1 MKSEEA
7 IRRIEFIADKTVSD
21 WSSVMLEVAS
31 TANTMIKTRVIKKG
45 QNAEG
50 EQYDPYSTKP
60 MLASRGGMTQ
70 AAYNKIAGS
79 KAKRKE
85 LKWVTLERGG
95 KKIRL
100 F

>member
-1 MKSEEA
+1 MQVTAGITPHDTTVMKSEEA

-50 EQYDPYSTKP
+50 EQ
-60 MLASRGGMTQ
+60 
-70 AAYNKIAGS
+70 
-79 KAKRKE
+79 
-85 LKWVTLERGG
+85 
-95 KKIRL
+95 
-100 F
+100 